1 MAEVTVSELRHA
13 RLMGSKDFEG
23 FDLSD
28 LNLSGVG
35 WLKGCT
41 LDGADLSG
49 TNLSATDLRST
60 SFRDAELVGANLS
73 GADLRLADFRGADLT
88 RADLEGANRAGAVFN
103 PTTRSRSRVGERL
116 PTAWAQIVTAP
127 AR

>member
-1 MAEVTVSELRHA
+1 MAEVTVAELRHA

-41 LDGADLSG
+41 LDGAD
-49 TNLSATDLRST
+49 
-60 SFRDAELVGANLS
+60 LS